1 MGALYVNFVYRNQ
14 HNKTIMKQIITLALF
29 IIMTLG
35 VASAQE
41 PFTVYCKLSGASYS
55 QLDYGQETL
64 RKNTLVD
71 ERGMPIYFNSPIS
84 AMNYMAVRGWRYV
97 DSIVEHSQSL
107 MEPHRHSVTQ
117 YLIFSKEVTSL
128 DEVDDG
134 ITTRLTYG
142 AEE

>member
-1 MGALYVNFVYRNQ
+1 
-14 HNKTIMKQIITLALF
+14 
-29 IIMTLG
+29 
-35 VASAQE
+35 
-41 PFTVYCKLSGASYS
+41 
-55 QLDYGQETL
+55 
-64 RKNTLVD
+64 
-71 ERGMPIYFNSPIS
+71 
-84 AMNYMAVRGWRYV
+84 MNYMAVRGWRYV